1 MARLSVEA
9 AVINGVRIEP
19 THASMQQAVEW
30 ARANGPFDAVV
41 AVGGGSSID
50 TAKAVNLLLTNPG
63 ELMDYVNAPVGKARA
78 PERPLLP
85 LVAIPT
91 TTGTG
96 SESTTICVLDVLAL
110 KVKTGIS
117 HV

>member
-1 MARLSVEA
+1 M
-9 AVINGVRIEP
+9 
-19 THASMQQAVEW
+19 
-30 ARANGPFDAVV
+30 

-50 TAKAVNLLLTNPG
+50 TAKAVNLLTTNPG
-63 ELMDYVNAPVGKARA
+63 DLMDYVNPPVGGGRA
-78 PERPLLP
+78 PQQPLRPLIA
-85 LVAIPT
+85 VPT

-117 HV
+117 HLALRPSLAVARPVKLRSLKRAR